1 MNGRER
7 GLQGVLWFPSGGG
20 DIKCSKDSFVDGHLG
35 ADFRTCWHK
44 NLSVRQELSPT
55 RGLGWEI

>member
-1 MNGRER
+1 MGGRGDCR
-7 GLQGVLWFPSGGG
+7 VCCGVSSGSG

-35 ADFRTCWHK
+35 ADFHTCWHK
-44 NLSVRQELSPT
+44 NLSVRQELSQT